1 MGISKRSLSC
11 LAPVIFTVAL
21 AGLQGCAVQPD
32 SLEARALSKL
42 RLADALVLERS
53 SRWRFD
59 AGEALHLRSANPA
72 PDPDW
77 EAAALA
83 GLQYAFPRA
92 GYVSAAAT
100 AAEAA
105 TGGLEIYLRWPVL
118 GARDAV
124 PAKPWIPG
132 LPRRLARL
140 LAPRTDA
147 AIGVVIVDQATGRLL
162 EHSELLLR
170 QQLFASDTDWQLLL
184 TDAFGRY
191 AQALSSG

>member
-1 MGISKRSLSC
+1 MGTSKRLLSC
-11 LAPVIFTVAL
+11 LVAGIFTLVAP
-21 AGLQGCAVQPD
+21 GCVVQPD

-42 RLADALVLERS
+42 RLTDALSMERS

-59 AGEALHLRSANPA
+59 AGEVLHLRSANPA
-72 PDPDW
+72 PDPQW

-92 GYVSAAAT
+92 DYAGNAAPAT
-100 AAEAA
+100 A
-105 TGGLEIYLRWPVL
+105 GLEIYLRWPVL
-118 GARDAV
+118 DAADQV

-140 LAPRTDA
+140 LEPRTDA
-147 AIGVVIVDQATGRLL
+147 AIGVVIVEPATGRLL

-170 QQLFASDTDWQLLL
+170 QQLLASDADWHGLL

>member
-1 MGISKRSLSC
+1 MGSANRLFSC
-11 LAPVIFTVAL
+11 LVTGLFTLLAL
-21 AGLQGCAVQPD
+21 GCAVQPD

-42 RLADALVLERS
+42 RLTDALLMERS

-59 AGEALHLRSANPA
+59 AGEVLHLRSANAA
-72 PDPDW
+72 PDPQW

-92 GYVSAAAT
+92 DYAGKAVPAT
-100 AAEAA
+100 A
-105 TGGLEIYLRWPVL
+105 GLEIYLRWPVL
-118 GARDAV
+118 GADDRV
-124 PAKPWIPG
+124 PARPWIPG

-140 LAPRTDA
+140 LEPRTDA

-170 QQLFASDTDWQLLL
+170 QQLFASDTDWQVLL